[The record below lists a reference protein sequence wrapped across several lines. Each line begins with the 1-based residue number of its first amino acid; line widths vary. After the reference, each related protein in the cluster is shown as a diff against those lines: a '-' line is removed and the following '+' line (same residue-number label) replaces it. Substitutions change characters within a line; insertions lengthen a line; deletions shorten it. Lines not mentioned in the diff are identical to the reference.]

1 MEQGGSTAVRPF
13 TVHSTDS
20 VSRPGSTLG
29 NLVPPPIGAISEKTR
44 QGLARQQGELQ
55 EQMHQIQREIDV
67 LNRSDGGVGSSGS
80 GGSSRA
86 ATSAGM
92 SASSSAEI
100 AALQERL
107 RAAEQLISALQMRRM
122 STWTQGL
129 TLEEPPPN
137 YGDEENSGMGTVTGS
152 SVSLRAHASNMPRTF
167 PS

>member
-1 MEQGGSTAVRPF
+1 MEQGDSTVRPF
-13 TVHSTDS
+13 TVHSMES

-29 NLVPPPIGAISEKTR
+29 NLVLPPIGAISEKTR

-67 LNRSDGGVGSSGS
+67 LNRSDGGVGGS
-80 GGSSRA
+80 GSSRD
-86 ATSAGM
+86 TSAGM
-92 SASSSAEI
+92 SASSSAEV

-107 RAAEQLISALQMRRM
+107 RAAEEHISFLQTRRL

-129 TLEEPPPN
+129 TLEEPPPD
-137 YGDEENSGMGTVTGS
+137 YGEEQGYSGMGTATGS
-152 SVSLRAHASNMPRTF
+152 SVSLRAHASNMPQTF